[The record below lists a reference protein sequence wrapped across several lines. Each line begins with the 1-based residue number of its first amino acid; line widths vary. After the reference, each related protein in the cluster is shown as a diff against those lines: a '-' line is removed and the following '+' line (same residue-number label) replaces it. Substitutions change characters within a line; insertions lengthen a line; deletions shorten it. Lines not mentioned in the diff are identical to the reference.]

1 MTIVTVSVKINYR
14 SAGANCH
21 TDQEAFMS
29 NSVLG
34 YDEEIVEASSSED
47 QILPD
52 AERPVDIDDE
62 DRQS

>member
-1 MTIVTVSVKINYR
+1 
-14 SAGANCH
+14 
-21 TDQEAFMS
+21 MS

-34 YDEEIVEASSSED
+34 YED